1 LSTSWSYLANSGD
14 RRLAGINNVGLSS
27 SQYSNYQFATTPE
40 NLITAITETS
50 DASAVYPAP
59 LTQTASYN
67 NLNQLTNLSGQALT
81 FDADGNILSDGQR
94 NFSWDAENRLVGIT
108 YPGQPGKQTAL
119 AYDGLGRR
127 TAILSTPAG
136 GGGAV
141 TVSYIWCGTR
151 LCQAQNASTSTTREY
166 LAEGEIVSGT
176 PSQTYY
182 YGLDQIGSVRR
193 VFASTSSA
201 PAYSYDAYGNALQ
214 SMPGLADFDYAR
226 MFYNADSGLYLT
238 QYRAYDP
245 IAGRWLSRDPLGEY
259 GNQMIPQMPTK
270 YWPQGINIGAVDWS
284 SNLNLYGYVG
294 GNPISL
300 YDPNGKQGLAGPF
313 MALLIIILEADRT
326 IYYSHPPE
334 LPPPPPPPPP
344 LFPNPIPTSPTDP
357 NCYSQRQVR
366 NYTPIPHDNGPPEP
380 PEPHEPPPVYI
391 PEPSRPIID

>member
-1 LSTSWSYLANSGD
+1 
-14 RRLAGINNVGLSS
+14 
-27 SQYSNYQFATTPE
+27 
-40 NLITAITETS
+40 
-50 DASAVYPAP
+50 
-59 LTQTASYN
+59 
-67 NLNQLTNLSGQALT
+67 
-81 FDADGNILSDGQR
+81 
-94 NFSWDAENRLVGIT
+94 
-108 YPGQPGKQTAL
+108 
-119 AYDGLGRR
+119 
-127 TAILSTPAG
+127 
-136 GGGAV
+136 
-141 TVSYIWCGTR
+141 
-151 LCQAQNASTSTTREY
+151 
-166 LAEGEIVSGT
+166 
-176 PSQTYY
+176 
-182 YGLDQIGSVRR
+182 
-193 VFASTSSA
+193 
-201 PAYSYDAYGNALQ
+201 
-214 SMPGLADFDYAR
+214 

-259 GNQMIPQMPTK
+259 GNKMPPQMPTK

-300 YDPNGKQGLAGPF
+300 YDPNGKQSLAGPF

-344 LFPNPIPTSPTDP
+344 LFPNPIPTSPTNA
-357 NCYSQRQVR
+357 NCYPQQQVR